1 MNILVVDD
9 EYFALELMKRALVE
23 VAPGEN
29 LYICQDVRGALRLAG
44 ENIIDVAFLDINMPE
59 MNGIELALE
68 LKRIHPKINI
78 IFATGYDTYMKQ
90 GIDLRMSGYLLK
102 PIRTDDVRT
111 ELENLRNPIEWNREK
126 RIKILTFGNFDVFVD
141 GMPLKFE
148 RKQSKEILAYLVDK
162 RGTSATYAELAA
174 MLWEDE
180 EYDRLFVINS
190 KNLSTGIGLQ
200 VLRAAELR
208 DSGKSAEEIV
218 AEIEGA
224 RDKVRASFVID
235 TPTFLARGGRC
246 TAVEAFMASALKI
259 HPEILVKDGKMGA
272 GKKVRGRPALAVS
285 AYVDGLIPALENADT
300 RRVFVTHSGCDRE
313 IIDSVKSRLSDLGIF
328 EEILETQAGG
338 VISSHCG
345 PNTLGVLF
353 YEK

>member
-1 MNILVVDD
+1 M
-9 EYFALELMKRALVE
+9 MKRIRIVSDSTCDLSRELIQKYEISIIPLCITLGEDTYLDGVDITPDDIYKWSDEHKTTPKTSAVPFDKVE
-23 VAPGEN
+23 
-29 LYICQDVRGALRLAG
+29 DT
-44 ENIIDVAFLDINMPE
+44 
-59 MNGIELALE
+59 
-68 LKRIHPKINI
+68 LKPMVEAKDDI
-78 IFATGYDTYMKQ
+78 IFI
-90 GIDLRMSGYLLK
+90 GISEDMSSTCNR
-102 PIRTDDVRT
+102 IR
-111 ELENLRNPIEWNREK
+111 I
-126 RIKILTFGNFDVFVD
+126 F
-141 GMPLKFE
+141 
-148 RKQSKEILAYLVDK
+148 A
-162 RGTSATYAELAA
+162 
-174 MLWEDE
+174 EDE

-218 AEIEGA
+218 SEIEGA

-272 GKKVRGRPALAVS
+272 GRKVRGRPAMAVS
-285 AYVDGLIPALENADT
+285 AYVDGIMPALQNADT

-313 IIDSVKSRLSDLGIF
+313 IIDAVKERLASLNIF

>member
-1 MNILVVDD
+1 M
-9 EYFALELMKRALVE
+9 MKRIRIVSDSTCDLSQELIQKYEISIIPLCITLGEDTYLDGVDITPDDIYKWSDEHKTTPKTSAVPFDKVE
-23 VAPGEN
+23 
-29 LYICQDVRGALRLAG
+29 DT
-44 ENIIDVAFLDINMPE
+44 
-59 MNGIELALE
+59 
-68 LKRIHPKINI
+68 LKPMVEAKDDI
-78 IFATGYDTYMKQ
+78 IFI
-90 GIDLRMSGYLLK
+90 GISEDMSSTCNR
-102 PIRTDDVRT
+102 IR
-111 ELENLRNPIEWNREK
+111 I
-126 RIKILTFGNFDVFVD
+126 F
-141 GMPLKFE
+141 
-148 RKQSKEILAYLVDK
+148 A
-162 RGTSATYAELAA
+162 
-174 MLWEDE
+174 EDE

-218 AEIEGA
+218 SEIEGA

-272 GKKVRGRPALAVS
+272 GRKVRGRPAMAVS
-285 AYVDGLIPALENADT
+285 AYVDDIMPALQNADT

-313 IIDSVKSRLSDLGIF
+313 IIDAVKERLASLNIF